1 MISKSLQDVVNEQIR
16 NEIQSAYLYLSM
28 SAYCESANLPG
39 AAHWLHEQ
47 WEEELDHAMK
57 FSKYLNARGGRVTL
71 GAIEKPKAEWS
82 GLLAV
87 FQEVLGHEQKVT
99 AMINNLY
106 AMALKENDYASQI
119 ELQWFITEQ
128 IEEEKNASEIIEM
141 IKMAG
146 ESGPPLMMVDR
157 HLGAR
162 KGD

>member
-1 MISKSLQDVVNEQIR
+1 MLSKSLQDAINEQIR

-39 AAHWLHEQ
+39 AAHWLRQQ
-47 WEEELDHAMK
+47 WEEELGHAMK
-57 FSKYLNARGGRVTL
+57 FSKYVNDRGGRVML
-71 GAIEKPKAEWS
+71 GAIEKPKVEWP

-87 FQEVLGHEQKVT
+87 FQEVLSHEQKVT

-106 AMALKENDYASQI
+106 AVAVKENDYASQI
-119 ELQWFITEQ
+119 VLQWFITEQ
-128 IEEEKNASEIIEM
+128 IEEEKNATEIIEM
-141 IKMAG
+141 LKMAG

-157 HLGAR
+157 QLGAR